1 MGGGMS
7 GDGVDGGKQDAGDG
21 GKGSPAQG
29 RSYSQAEVDALVAG
43 KLEGF
48 AGVDVEEYRALKV
61 AKARQERE
69 ALEKKGDFDKILAQ
83 TVKEK
88 DEVIGLREKDIS
100 ALGEQLRTIR
110 VDNALLAAASAARAI
125 SPAQIVTLLKG
136 SVHYD
141 GKTDSVEVRENGAP
155 LYRGG
160 EAGFGGGVCAGV
172 FAGESA
178 FFAGGSIGQRGWWR
192 DGGGEWRRVGVPV
205 AGGGCEGSGEVS
217 GGAGGC
223 GEGRDD
229 GGDCAALGV

>member
-1 MGGGMS
+1 MS

-100 ALGEQLRTIR
+100 ALGKPT
-110 VDNALLAAASAARAI
+110 NGW
-125 SPAQIVTLLKG
+125 KG
-136 SVHYD
+136 
-141 GKTDSVEVRENGAP
+141 
-155 LYRGG
+155 
-160 EAGFGGGVCAGV
+160 C
-172 FAGESA
+172 
-178 FFAGGSIGQRGWWR
+178 
-192 DGGGEWRRVGVPV
+192 
-205 AGGGCEGSGEVS
+205 C
-217 GGAGGC
+217 
-223 GEGRDD
+223 
-229 GGDCAALGV
+229 

>member
-1 MGGGMS
+1 MS

-69 ALEKKGDFDKILAQ
+69 ALEKRGDFEKILAQ
-83 TVKEK
+83 TVREK

-100 ALGEQLRTIR
+100 ALGEQLRMIR

-125 SPAQIVTLLKG
+125 SPAQVVTLLKG
-136 SVHYD
+136 AVHYD
-141 GKTDSVEVRENGAP
+141 QKSDSVEVREHGAP

-160 EAGFGGGVCAGV
+160 KPVSVEVFVQEFLMANPHFLPAGPLGSGAGGGTGVAG
-172 FAGESA
+172 
-178 FFAGGSIGQRGWWR
+178 AGGSAFKLSAEEARNHEKYR
-192 DGGGEWRRVGVPV
+192 VVREAAHKAGEQVEIVR
-205 AGGGCEGSGEVS
+205 
-217 GGAGGC
+217 
-223 GEGRDD
+223 
-229 GGDCAALGV
+229 